1 MGSPGGSAPTFG
13 HIKMKYKVELKPKA
27 IKDLKGLP
35 KTEGKKIIEKLRL
48 LEGDLQG
55 NVKRL
60 TNYTPEYRLRVG
72 DWRILFEVDN
82 KKIIVYRIRH
92 RKEAYK

>member
-1 MGSPGGSAPTFG
+1 MILVL
-13 HIKMKYKVELKPKA
+13 HIKMKYEVELKPKA

-35 KTEGKKIIEKLRL
+35 KTEGKRIIDKLKL
-48 LEGDLQG
+48 LEDDLQG

-72 DWRILFEVDN
+72 NWRILFEVDN

>member
-1 MGSPGGSAPTFG
+1 
-13 HIKMKYKVELKPKA
+13 MKYKVELKPKA
-27 IKDLKGLP
+27 IKDLKVLP
-35 KTEGKKIIEKLRL
+35 KNEAKKITDELRL
-48 LEGDLQG
+48 LEDNLQG

-72 DWRILFEVDN
+72 DWRVLFEVVD
-82 KKIIVYRIRH
+82 KEIIVYRIRH